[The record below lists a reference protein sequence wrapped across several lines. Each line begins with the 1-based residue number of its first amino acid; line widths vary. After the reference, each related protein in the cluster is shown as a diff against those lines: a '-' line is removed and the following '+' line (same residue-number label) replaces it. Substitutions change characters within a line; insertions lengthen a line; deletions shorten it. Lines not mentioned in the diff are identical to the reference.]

1 VVLSIAAFAV
11 TSSTVGGSFDDE
23 IERDVAIQADRGGYL
38 AAGVLQA
45 LGVAVLFV
53 VLRYLYRVTKYRRE
67 ELPRGV
73 LPLATYAP
81 PALGLLA
88 LAGTLQRLDAVERV
102 TARLPLPP
110 DVAIELSRDE
120 QATGGAVVV
129 GILGS
134 VAALSIAAAFI
145 LLSQNARKAGVLS
158 NFIGIIGIIVG
169 VFLVLGP
176 LLGSVLGPIPIVQW
190 FFLGALAAL
199 FLGYW
204 PGGRPPAWET
214 GEEEPWPT
222 AQEIREQREA
232 EGESRGGGRARRER
246 RPAREQEPEEE
257 PEEEPDEEPDEEPAA
272 AANPHPR
279 SKKRKKKRKR

>member
-1 VVLSIAAFAV
+1 VLLSIAAFAV
-11 TSSTVGGSFDDE
+11 TSATVGGSFEDE
-23 IERDVAIQADRGGYL
+23 VERDVAIQADRGGYL
-38 AAGVLQA
+38 VAGILQAVGVGVLF
-45 LGVAVLFV
+45 L

-73 LPLATYAP
+73 WPLATYAP
-81 PALGLLA
+81 PALALLA
-88 LAGTLQRLDAVERV
+88 FVGTLQRLDAVERV
-102 TARLPLPP
+102 TAKLPLPP
-110 DVAIELSRDE
+110 EVAIELSRDE
-120 QATGGAVVV
+120 QASGGAVIV

-145 LLSQNARKAGVLS
+145 LISQNARKAGVLS

-204 PGGRPPAWET
+204 PNGRPPAWET

-222 AQEIREQREA
+222 AQELRELREA
-232 EGESRGGGRARRER
+232 EAEEDEDAPAPARRRSR
-246 RPAREQEPEEE
+246 RPEPEPEE
-257 PEEEPDEEPDEEPAA
+257 PEEPEGDEPMEASTPA
-272 AANPHPR
+272 HPR